1 MALFPGTHW
10 LLLLTTLLAA
20 TSILLSYCCSTTT
33 LYYSS
38 VGCCSALFPILL
50 ETTTGTSWLLATLLA
65 ASYSPTTTNWLS
77 KLPNFDLQGSS
88 NHVAAVNCFLANFL
102 ILYVWEAAAACFYT
116 FSSLCLL
123 SCCCFFLPNLPSPLM
138 SFILPMMKLS
148 KSIHYMEYELMIK
161 NL

>member
-50 ETTTGTSWLLATLLA
+50 ETTTGTSWLLATLLT
-65 ASYSPTTTNWLS
+65 ASYSPTTTSWLS
-77 KLPNFDLQGSS
+77 KLPDFDLQGSS
-88 NHVAAVNCFLANFL
+88 NHVVAANCFLAIFP
-102 ILYVWEAAAACFYT
+102 ILYVCEAAAA
-116 FSSLCLL
+116 
-123 SCCCFFLPNLPSPLM
+123 FFTHFPLY
-138 SFILPMMKLS
+138 IC
-148 KSIHYMEYELMIK
+148 
-161 NL
+161 